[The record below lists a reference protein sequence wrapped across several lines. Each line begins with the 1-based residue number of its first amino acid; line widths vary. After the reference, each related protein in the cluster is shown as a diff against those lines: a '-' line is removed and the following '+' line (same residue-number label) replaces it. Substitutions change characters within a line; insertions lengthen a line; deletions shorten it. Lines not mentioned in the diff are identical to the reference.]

1 MSKPILDPNY
11 DPRSDGAMR
20 DGGKAIRP
28 RHAATLIV
36 VRRDGDRWVFP
47 VDEVDQVYRFSGR
60 ELSGAPATLA
70 RSAGRLTQGVFVWR
84 ERAIGYLDDTRLFQ
98 ALRARIR

>member
-1 MSKPILDPNY
+1 MTKPILDPNY

-36 VRRDGDRWVFP
+36 VRRDAAKPRLLM
-47 VDEVDQVYRFSGR
+47 GR
-60 ELSGAPATLA
+60 RRKDKFDLS
-70 RSAGRLTQGVFVWR
+70 
-84 ERAIGYLDDTRLFQ
+84 
-98 ALRARIR
+98 